1 MESGGA
7 APLIASSFRYQ
18 TTQTGELFIDVGRL
32 ITPLL
37 QSINSISGFV
47 RFQEFWDN
55 EIKAGDLDSA
65 EWTAI
70 KAKEQAGHEGGSNM
84 WDKLPNF
91 SPLGAVLT
99 RFKNAYTWVG
109 WKRTASVIID
119 SGVVARVG
127 SGVKLN
133 VQATDINKSGVSA
146 PLTSPLVTEIG
157 VSEVTIFEGAK
168 TDDYAA
174 VTGTET
180 NGGAVTETVFYRVQ
194 EECKRPIYIEWRNSL
209 GAFDQHMF
217 SVSQAVGE
225 ETQNDVIF
233 DRPITQDL
241 ETALDTVGK
250 LTGSTKQTM
259 TIQAAALSMDQ
270 LQAISEIKS
279 SDEVYVYLSK
289 DGAAK
294 VRIRAFGNQV
304 YDTKN
309 RGKSFE
315 VNIDVEFPDNF
326 NIFAVN
332 IYDLT

>member
-1 MESGGA
+1 
-7 APLIASSFRYQ
+7 
-18 TTQTGELFIDVGRL
+18 
-32 ITPLL
+32 
-37 QSINSISGFV
+37 
-47 RFQEFWDN
+47 
-55 EIKAGDLDSA
+55 
-65 EWTAI
+65 
-70 KAKEQAGHEGGSNM
+70 
-84 WDKLPNF
+84 
-91 SPLGAVLT
+91 
-99 RFKNAYTWVG
+99 
-109 WKRTASVIID
+109 
-119 SGVVARVG
+119 
-127 SGVKLN
+127 VKLN